1 MNLREQLFQY
11 VKKKY
16 KTAPEYLWMRFPD
29 YAVFRHADN
38 GKWFGIVM
46 NVSKEKLG
54 LDGDEKVDIL
64 NVKLPDPLLAEM
76 LMQQSGYFRGYHI
89 SRGNWVSILLDG
101 SVPFDDVCR
110 WLEESYLT
118 TASRQKKQKLRPPK
132 EWLIPSNPKYYDVI
146 QAFEEADEID
156 WKQGTGIK
164 KGDTVFLYV
173 GAPVSAILY
182 QCLVTESNI
191 PYEYDDGNVHMK
203 EIMKIRLQKRYAP
216 DRFTFQ
222 KLNDA
227 YGIYAVRGPRGVPY
241 ALSEDL
247 KKG

>member
-1 MNLREQLFQY
+1 MNMREQLFHY
-11 VKKKY
+11 VKIKY
-16 KTAPEYLWMRFPD
+16 NAAPEFLWMRFPD

-46 NVSKEKLG
+46 NVSGEKLG
-54 LDGDEKVDIL
+54 IDSDDKVDIL

-76 LMQQSGYFRGYHI
+76 LIQQFGFFRGYHM

-101 SVPFDDVCR
+101 SVPFEEVCR

-118 TASRQKKQKLRPPK
+118 TASRQKKQKMRPPK
-132 EWLIPSNPKYYDVI
+132 EWIVPSNPKFYDI
-146 QAFEEADEID
+146 IKAFEEAEEID
-156 WKQGTGIK
+156 WKQGAGIK
-164 KGDTVFLYV
+164 KGDTVYMYV

-182 QCLVTESNI
+182 QCEVTDANI

-203 EIMKIRLQKRYAP
+203 EIMKIKLLKRYSP

-222 KLNDA
+222 RLKEEYN
-227 YGIYAVRGPRGVPY
+227 IFAVRGPRGVSHS
-241 ALSEDL
+241 LSEDL
-247 KKG
+247 NF

>member
-1 MNLREQLFQY
+1 MNLREQLFSY

-16 KTAPEYLWMRFPD
+16 NAAPEYLWMRFPD

-46 NVSKEKLG
+46 NVSGKKLG
-54 LDGDEKVDIL
+54 LDDDVIVDIL

-76 LMQQSGYFRGYHI
+76 LVQQSGFFRGYHI

-101 SVPFDDVCR
+101 SVPFEEVCR

-118 TASRQKKQKLRPPK
+118 AASRQKKQKMRPPK
-132 EWLIPSNPKYYDVI
+132 EWLVPSNPKFYDI
-146 QAFEEADEID
+146 IKAFEEADEID
-156 WKQGTGIK
+156 WKQGAGIK
-164 KGDTVFLYV
+164 KGDTVYMYV

-182 QCLVTESNI
+182 QCEVTEANI
-191 PYEYDDGNVHMK
+191 PFEDDDGNVHMK
-203 EIMKIRLQKRYAP
+203 EMMKIRLLKRYPP

-222 KLNDA
+222 RLKDEYN
-227 YGIYAVRGPRGVPY
+227 IFAVRGPRGVPHS
-241 ALSEDL
+241 LSEDL
-247 KKG
+247 R

>member
-1 MNLREQLFQY
+1 MNLREQLFHY

-16 KTAPEYLWMRFPD
+16 NAAPEYLWMRFPD

-46 NVSKEKLG
+46 NVSGEKLG
-54 LDGDEKVDIL
+54 LDDDVIVDIL

-76 LMQQSGYFRGYHI
+76 LVQQSGFFRGYHI

-101 SVPFDDVCR
+101 SVPFEEVCR

-118 TASRQKKQKLRPPK
+118 TASRKKKQKMRPPK
-132 EWLIPSNPKYYDVI
+132 EWLVPSNPKFYDI
-146 QAFEEADEID
+146 IKAFEEADEID
-156 WKQGTGIK
+156 WKQGAGIK
-164 KGDTVFLYV
+164 KGDTVYMYV

-182 QCLVTESNI
+182 QCEVTETNI
-191 PYEYDDGNVHMK
+191 PFEYDDGNVHMK
-203 EIMKIRLQKRYAP
+203 EMMKIRLLKRYPP

-222 KLNDA
+222 RLKEEYN
-227 YGIYAVRGPRGVPY
+227 IYAVRGPRGVPHS
-241 ALSEDL
+241 LSEDL
-247 KKG
+247 NF